1 MIELAKES
9 KANPKKWLAD
19 VPQEKRFWCVDG
31 SIFNNL
37 SELWSAL
44 KGMSNEI
51 FRHHVNETKND
62 FSNWVRDVIGD
73 EKLADDLK
81 ASLTQTQ
88 AAKVVAERVVFLKKK
103 AAAK

>member
-1 MIELAKES
+1 MAKTP
-9 KANPKKWLAD
+9 KINPKEWLAD
-19 VPQEKRFWCVDG
+19 VLQEKRFWCADG

-44 KGMSNEI
+44 KGMSNET
-51 FRHHVNETKND
+51 FRHHANEAKND

-81 ASLTQTQ
+81 ASLTQAQ
-88 AAKVVAERVVFLKKK
+88 EAKVVAERVAFLKKK